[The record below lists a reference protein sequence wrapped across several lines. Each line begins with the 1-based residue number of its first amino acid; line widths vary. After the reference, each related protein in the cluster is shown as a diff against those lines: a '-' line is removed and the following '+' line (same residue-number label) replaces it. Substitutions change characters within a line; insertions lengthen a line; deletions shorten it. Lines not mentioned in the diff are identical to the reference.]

1 MKKAPTTQ
9 SAIIRKR
16 QARTNSTLL
25 PALVAVGGGLGA
37 VPATALEL
45 GGLNVQSTLG
55 QPLRASIAYAL
66 GPNEA
71 LAEYC
76 ISLRPG
82 AGMDGLPVLRQAN
95 IRVAD
100 GVILLTGQQAV
111 REPLL
116 TVRLKVDCP
125 YTPRLAREYT
135 LFVDPPGRQSSD
147 VLLAGAAARR
157 GADVSAPAGAET
169 APQTVTRATARTP
182 AARPAPVV
190 EGTRYRVQ
198 LGDTLSQIAAG
209 IEDRQVGLWA
219 AVNTIFEANP
229 DAFIDN
235 DPNRLK
241 AGSWLTIPSFAETGE
256 TVRFAAEAGA
266 ADTAPEPADSRAYDG
281 AVQASANA
289 AASPS
294 ESVSQVPD
302 AGNQPAPAVQT
313 AVQTAVADEPSRA
326 TMSADDTEVRF
337 DALSGRVTPSANL
350 ADDSNEPM
358 PGDVVLDENPYATA
372 QSSAAAASRTDGS
385 PALDWLWWLAGSG
398 LALIGGLLMF
408 GRGLRERF
416 GAPPQDQVPAHPMR
430 RSTDDPTRTVEVHA
444 PADDGYAIG
453 DDSPTEENLALDAD
467 LVAGTGLSDGIDV
480 EVNEDFALAA
490 STSLDF
496 ELPEDSNPDEPETDV
511 ISPPPER
518 SRVESILESEI
529 LPEEDDYD
537 MSVVMD
543 ATKMPDPADATER
556 DFRAVEVDEASDDD
570 KTDSYTINQEAD
582 YKILEQDYEDEL
594 TATQALN
601 KEIERAAAEL
611 TAQLKNANQTADTMA
626 EDEEAT
632 TEMQFAN
639 VTELD
644 VTADVR
650 AGNDD
655 QNDEGNTAADATDD
669 NTSDGNTSD
678 DNTSIA
684 ARLTAEDKTV
694 AMQAAAADKTVEI
707 VSQDGDSTVEM
718 EIESGRVNTK
728 SGRG

>member
-1 MKKAPTTQ
+1 MKKAPKTQ
-9 SAIIRKR
+9 SAVIRKR
-16 QARTNSTLL
+16 QTRANATLL
-25 PALVAVGGGLGA
+25 PALVAVGGGLGT

-55 QPLRASIAYAL
+55 QPLRASVAYAL

-82 AGMDGLPVLRQAN
+82 AGMDGLPALRQAN
-95 IRVAD
+95 ISVSD

-116 TVRLKVDCP
+116 TVRLQVDCP
-125 YTPRLAREYT
+125 YTPRLTREYT

-147 VLLAGAAARR
+147 VLFADAAARR
-157 GADVSAPAGAET
+157 TANASTPAGADP
-169 APQTVTRATARTP
+169 APQTVARAAARTP

-209 IEDRQVGLWA
+209 IEDRPVGLWA

-256 TVRFAAEAGA
+256 TVRFAAETGA
-266 ADTAPEPADSRAYDG
+266 IDTVPEPADSRAYDST
-281 AVQASANA
+281 AQDSANA
-289 AASPS
+289 VTNSS
-294 ESVSQVPD
+294 ESVSRAPD
-302 AGNQPAPAVQT
+302 VSDQPATAMQT
-313 AVQTAVADEPSRA
+313 GVADERTRETTPA
-326 TMSADDTEVRF
+326 GNTAVRF
-337 DALSGRVTPSANL
+337 DALSGRVTQAADL
-350 ADDSNEPM
+350 ADDSSELM
-358 PGDVVLDENPYATA
+358 AGDVVLDENPYATA
-372 QSSAAAASRTDGS
+372 RSSADAASPGDGS
-385 PALDWLWWLAGSG
+385 GAMEWLWWLAGSG
-398 LALIGGLLMF
+398 LALIAGLLMF

-416 GAPPQDQVPAHPMR
+416 GAPPQDDVPAHPMR
-430 RSTDDPTRTVEVHA
+430 RSTDDPTRTVETQA
-444 PADDGYAIG
+444 PADDFYEIG

-467 LVAGTGLSDGIDV
+467 LIAGTGLSDGIDV
-480 EVNEDFALAA
+480 EVNEDFTLAA

-496 ELPEDSNPDEPETDV
+496 ELPEDSTPDEPETDI
-511 ISPPPER
+511 ISPPER
-518 SRVESILESEI
+518 SRVESILESEV
-529 LPEEDDYD
+529 LPEDDDYD
-537 MSVVMD
+537 MSVIVD

-556 DFRAVEVDEASDDD
+556 DFRAVELDETSDGD
-570 KTDSYTINQEAD
+570 KTDSYTINQETD

-611 TAQLKNANQTADTMA
+611 ASRLENADKTANETA

-644 VTADVR
+644 VTANVR

-655 QNDEGNTAADATDD
+655 QNDTGDKGNTAADATDD
-669 NTSDGNTSD
+669 NTSIT
-678 DNTSIA
+678 
-684 ARLTAEDKTV
+684 ARLTVDDKTV
-694 AMQAAAADKTVEI
+694 EMQPAATDKTVEI
-707 VSQDGDSTVEM
+707 VSQDGESTVEM
-718 EIESGRVNTK
+718 EIESGRINTK

>member
-1 MKKAPTTQ
+1 MKKAPKTQ
-9 SAIIRKR
+9 SAVIRKR
-16 QARTNSTLL
+16 QTRANATLL
-25 PALVAVGGGLGA
+25 PALVAVGGGLGT

-55 QPLRASIAYAL
+55 QPLRASVAYAL

-82 AGMDGLPVLRQAN
+82 AGMDGLPALRQAN
-95 IRVAD
+95 ISVSD

-125 YTPRLAREYT
+125 YTPRLTREYT

-147 VLLAGAAARR
+147 VLLADAAARR
-157 GADVSAPAGAET
+157 TANAATPAGADPT
-169 APQTVTRATARTP
+169 PQTVARAAARTP

-198 LGDTLSQIAAG
+198 FGDTLSQIAAG
-209 IEDRQVGLWA
+209 IEDRPVGLWA

-241 AGSWLTIPSFAETGE
+241 AGTWLTIPSFAETGE
-256 TVRFAAEAGA
+256 TVRFAAETGA
-266 ADTAPEPADSRAYDG
+266 SDAVPEPADSRAYDG
-281 AVQASANA
+281 AVQGSANTVA
-289 AASPS
+289 NSLEA
-294 ESVSQVPD
+294 VSRAPD
-302 AGNQPAPAVQT
+302 VGDQSAT
-313 AVQTAVADEPSRA
+313 AVQTAVADERTRETTPA
-326 TMSADDTEVRF
+326 GDTEVKF
-337 DALSGRVTPSANL
+337 DALSGRVTPAADL
-350 ADDSNEPM
+350 ADNSSELM

-372 QSSAAAASRTDGS
+372 RSSADAASPGDGS
-385 PALDWLWWLAGSG
+385 GAMEWLWWLAGSG
-398 LALIGGLLMF
+398 LALIAGLLMF

-416 GAPPQDQVPAHPMR
+416 GAPPQDDVPAHPMR
-430 RSTDDPTRTVEVHA
+430 RSTDDPTRTVETHA
-444 PADDGYAIG
+444 PADDFYEIG

-467 LVAGTGLSDGIDV
+467 LIAGTGLSDGVDV
-480 EVNEDFALAA
+480 EVNGDFAVEA

-496 ELPEDSNPDEPETDV
+496 ELPEDSEPDAPETD
-511 ISPPPER
+511 IIAPSER
-518 SRVESILESEI
+518 GRVESILESEV
-529 LPEEDDYD
+529 LPEDDDYD
-537 MSVVMD
+537 MSVIMD
-543 ATKMPDPADATER
+543 ATKMPDPGDATER
-556 DFRAVEVDEASDDD
+556 DFKAIEVDEAAD
-570 KTDSYTINQEAD
+570 TDSYTINQEID

-611 TAQLKNANQTADTMA
+611 TSRLETTDKTAEE
-626 EDEEAT
+626 EDAT

-644 VTADVR
+644 VTANVR

-655 QNDEGNTAADATDD
+655 QNDTGQNNAGDSSDEGNTAADATDD
-669 NTSDGNTSD
+669 NTSIT
-678 DNTSIA
+678 
-684 ARLTAEDKTV
+684 ARLTADDKTV
-694 AMQAAAADKTVEI
+694 EMQPAATDKTVEI
-707 VSQDGDSTVEM
+707 VSQDGESTVEM
-718 EIESGRVNTK
+718 EIESGRINTK

>member
-1 MKKAPTTQ
+1 MKKAPKTQ

-125 YTPRLAREYT
+125 YTPRLTREYT

-157 GADVSAPAGAET
+157 SADVSAPADAET
-169 APQTVTRATARTP
+169 TPQTVTRAAARTP

-209 IEDRQVGLWA
+209 IEDRPVGLWA

-256 TVRFAAEAGA
+256 TVRFAAEVGA

-289 AASPS
+289 AASS
-294 ESVSQVPD
+294 FEAVSQVPD
-302 AGNQPAPAVQT
+302 VGNQPAPAVQT
-313 AVQTAVADEPSRA
+313 AVADEPTR
-326 TMSADDTEVRF
+326 TTTSADDTEVRF
-337 DALSGRVTPSANL
+337 DALSGKVTQAANL
-350 ADDSNEPM
+350 ADDSNELM

-372 QSSAAAASRTDGS
+372 QSSADTASHADGS

-416 GAPPQDQVPAHPMR
+416 GAPPRDQVPAHPMR

-444 PADDGYAIG
+444 PADDCYAIG
-453 DDSPTEENLALDAD
+453 DDSPTEENLTLDAD

-490 STSLDF
+490 STNVDF
-496 ELPEDSNPDEPETDV
+496 ELPEDSNPGEPETDL
-511 ISPPPER
+511 ISPPER
-518 SRVESILESEI
+518 SRVESILESEV
-529 LPEEDDYD
+529 LPEEEDDYD

-556 DFRAVEVDEASDDD
+556 DFRAVAVDEASDND

-611 TAQLKNANQTADTMA
+611 TAQLKNADQTADSIAYNMA

-644 VTADVR
+644 VTVNVR

-655 QNDEGNTAADATDD
+655 QNDEGNTAVDATDD
-669 NTSDGNTSD
+669 NTSDNTSD
-678 DNTSIA
+678 DNTSIT

-694 AMQAAAADKTVEI
+694 EMQAAATDKTVEI

-718 EIESGRVNTK
+718 DIESGRVNTK

>member
-1 MKKAPTTQ
+1 MKKAPKTQ
-9 SAIIRKR
+9 SAVIRKR
-16 QARTNSTLL
+16 QTRANSTLL

-66 GPNEA
+66 GPNET
-71 LAEYC
+71 LSEYC
-76 ISLRPG
+76 IGLRPS
-82 AGMDGLPVLRQAN
+82 AGMDGLPALRQAN

-100 GVILLTGQQAV
+100 GVILLTGRQAV

-116 TVRLKVDCP
+116 TVRLQVDCP
-125 YTPRLAREYT
+125 YTPRLTREYT
-135 LFVDPPGRQSSD
+135 LFVDPPGRQSSE

-157 GADVSAPAGAET
+157 TASVSTPANADP
-169 APQTVTRATARTP
+169 APQTVARTP
-182 AARPAPVV
+182 AARPVPVV

-198 LGDTLSQIAAG
+198 VGDTLSQIAAG
-209 IEDRQVGLWA
+209 IENRPVGLWA

-256 TVRFAAEAGA
+256 PVRFAA
-266 ADTAPEPADSRAYDG
+266 DTGVTDTVPEPADGGAYDG
-281 AVQASANA
+281 AVQATDNVAANA
-289 AASPS
+289 FD
-294 ESVSQVPD
+294 SVSQVPD
-302 AGNQPAPAVQT
+302 VSDQPAAQTAAADEQTREATPAGN
-313 AVQTAVADEPSRA
+313 
-326 TMSADDTEVRF
+326 TEVTF
-337 DALSGRVTPSANL
+337 DALSGRVTQAADL
-350 ADDSNEPM
+350 ADDSSELM
-358 PGDVVLDENPYATA
+358 PGDVVLDENPYTTA
-372 QSSAAAASRTDGS
+372 RSSADAPSRTDGS
-385 PALDWLWWLAGSG
+385 AGVNWLWWLAGSG
-398 LALIGGLLMF
+398 LALIAGALMF
-408 GRGLRERF
+408 GRRLRERF
-416 GAPPQDQVPAHPMR
+416 GTPPQDDAPAHPMR
-430 RSTDDPTRTVEVHA
+430 RSTDDPTRTVEVQT
-444 PADDGYAIG
+444 PADEFYEIG

-467 LVAGTGLSDGIDV
+467 LIAGTGLSDGIDV
-480 EVNEDFALAA
+480 DVNEDFAVEA

-496 ELPEDSNPDEPETDV
+496 ELPEDNNPDDPETDV
-511 ISPPPER
+511 IAPLER
-518 SRVESILESEI
+518 SRVESILESEV
-529 LPEEDDYD
+529 LPEDDDYD
-537 MSVVMD
+537 MSVIMD

-556 DFRAVEVDEASDDD
+556 DFRAVEVDEASDAD
-570 KTDSYTINQEAD
+570 KTDSYTINQEID

-611 TAQLKNANQTADTMA
+611 ASRLETADQTADNVA

-644 VTADVR
+644 VTANVR

-655 QNDEGNTAADATDD
+655 QNDPGNTAADTA
-669 NTSDGNTSD
+669 D
-678 DNTSIA
+678 DNTSITA
-684 ARLTAEDKTV
+684 QLTADDKTV
-694 AMQAAAADKTVEI
+694 EMQPAASDKTVEI
-707 VSQDGDSTVEM
+707 VSQDGESTVEM

>member
-1 MKKAPTTQ
+1 MKKASRTQ
-9 SAIIRKR
+9 SAVIRKR
-16 QARTNSTLL
+16 QTRTNSTLL

-82 AGMDGLPVLRQAN
+82 AGMDGLPALRQAN

-116 TVRLKVDCP
+116 SVRLKVDCP
-125 YTPRLAREYT
+125 YTPRLTREYT

-147 VLLAGAAARR
+147 VLLAGAAASRS
-157 GADVSAPAGAET
+157 ANVSAPAGADPT
-169 APQTVTRATARTP
+169 PQTVARAAARTP

-209 IEDRQVGLWA
+209 IEDRPVGLWA

-266 ADTAPEPADSRAYDG
+266 ADTVPEPADSRAYDG
-281 AVQASANA
+281 AVPASANA
-289 AASPS
+289 AASS
-294 ESVSQVPD
+294 FEAVSQVPD
-302 AGNQPAPAVQT
+302 VGSQPAPAV
-313 AVQTAVADEPSRA
+313 ADER
-326 TMSADDTEVRF
+326 TRETTSADDTEVRF
-337 DALSGRVTPSANL
+337 DALSGRVTQAADL
-350 ADDSNEPM
+350 ADDSSELM

-372 QSSAAAASRTDGS
+372 RSSTDGASRAGGS

-398 LALIGGLLMF
+398 LALIAGLLMF

-416 GAPPQDQVPAHPMR
+416 GAPPQDDDDVPAHPMR
-430 RSTDDPTRTVEVHA
+430 RSTDDPTRTVEVHT
-444 PADDGYAIG
+444 PADDFYEIG

-467 LVAGTGLSDGIDV
+467 LIAGTGLSDGIDV
-480 EVNEDFALAA
+480 DVNEDFALAA
-490 STSLDF
+490 STNLDF
-496 ELPEDSNPDEPETDV
+496 ELPEDNKPDEPGTDV
-511 ISPPPER
+511 ISPPER
-518 SRVESILESEI
+518 SRVESILESEV
-529 LPEEDDYD
+529 LPEDDDYD
-537 MSVVMD
+537 MSVIMD

-556 DFRAVEVDEASDDD
+556 DFRAVEVDEAPDND
-570 KTDSYTINQEAD
+570 KTDSYTINQETD

-611 TAQLKNANQTADTMA
+611 TSRLENGNKTD
-626 EDEEAT
+626 DDEAT

-644 VTADVR
+644 VTANVR

-655 QNDEGNTAADATDD
+655 QDDKGNTAADATDD
-669 NTSDGNTSD
+669 NTSQ
-678 DNTSIA
+678 DNTSIT

-694 AMQAAAADKTVEI
+694 EMQPAATDKTVEI
-707 VSQDGDSTVEM
+707 VSQDGESTVEM

>member
-1 MKKAPTTQ
+1 MKKAPKTQ
-9 SAIIRKR
+9 SAVIRKR
-16 QARTNSTLL
+16 QTRANATLL
-25 PALVAVGGGLGA
+25 PALVAVGGGLGT

-55 QPLRASIAYAL
+55 QPLRASVAYAL

-82 AGMDGLPVLRQAN
+82 AGMDGLPALRQAN
-95 IRVAD
+95 ISVSD

-116 TVRLKVDCP
+116 TVRLQVDCP
-125 YTPRLAREYT
+125 YTPRLTREYT

-147 VLLAGAAARR
+147 VLLADAAARR
-157 GADVSAPAGAET
+157 TANASTPAGADP
-169 APQTVTRATARTP
+169 APQTVARAAARTP

-209 IEDRQVGLWA
+209 IEDRPVGLWA

-256 TVRFAAEAGA
+256 TVRFAAETGA

-289 AASPS
+289 AASS
-294 ESVSQVPD
+294 FESVSQMPD
-302 AGNQPAPAVQT
+302 VGNQPAPAVQT
-313 AVQTAVADEPSRA
+313 AVADEPTRA
-326 TMSADDTEVRF
+326 TTSADDTEVRF
-337 DALSGRVTPSANL
+337 DALSSRVTPSADP
-350 ADDSNEPM
+350 ADDSNELA

-372 QSSAAAASRTDGS
+372 RASADAASRADGS

-416 GAPPQDQVPAHPMR
+416 GAPPRDEVPAHPMR

-444 PADDGYAIG
+444 PADDCYAIG
-453 DDSPTEENLALDAD
+453 DDSPTEENLTLDAD

-490 STSLDF
+490 STNVDF
-496 ELPEDSNPDEPETDV
+496 ELPEDSNPAAPETDL
-511 ISPPPER
+511 ISPPER
-518 SRVESILESEI
+518 SRVESILESEV

-556 DFRAVEVDEASDDD
+556 DFRAVEVDEASDND

-611 TAQLKNANQTADTMA
+611 TAQLKNADQTADSIADNMA

-644 VTADVR
+644 VTANVR

-655 QNDEGNTAADATDD
+655 QNDESNTTADATDD
-669 NTSDGNTSD
+669 NTLD
-678 DNTSIA
+678 DNTSIK

-694 AMQAAAADKTVEI
+694 EMQAAATDKTVEI
-707 VSQDGDSTVEM
+707 VSQEGDSTVEM
-718 EIESGRVNTK
+718 DIESGRVNTK